1 MLRYD
6 PAKDAYAILGVHPE
20 ATQKDVERA
29 FRRAVL
35 TWHPDKSP
43 APDATERFFEVQE
56 AGRILRDPVSRSDYD
71 RVRLWHLGPAA
82 RPRRRQAASP
92 ERPPEPYRPLD
103 PPPGWLADKVKVN
116 LDKVTLRV
124 NLPNASPASGL
135 VAWGLAV
142 ACLLTAIGMKNIL
155 IGALAVVLWLYG
167 RVVATPPHKGRL
179 VWAEMT
185 PGRQFASAGRQPVQG
200 PDHRLPPGGGPGPAP
215 HLRSHRSR
223 KVRPRS
229 PLLAPPPRRLNC
241 LLPPHLLRG
250 RPRVSCYFIDT
261 YVVRSR
267 IPMPQSGMAIGSQ
280 PAARGLRW
288 AVGESAKPA
297 ATRTSRQSTCASPI
311 QRFNTSM
318 RPSLSSIT
326 AQWMRSKKRPSS
338 PHT

>member
-82 RPRRRQAASP
+82 RPKRRQAASP
-92 ERPPEPYRPLD
+92 ERPAEPYKPLD

-185 PGRQFASAGRQPVQG
+185 PGRQFALFHVYDTRAHTYAQLSVPYGNLAVAIVPDGSQYKVQITGFPQEAVPVL
-200 PDHRLPPGGGPGPAP
+200 HRTFDRTEAEKCAREARYWL
-215 HLRSHRSR
+215 HLR
-223 KVRPRS
+223 
-229 PLLAPPPRRLNC
+229 
-241 LLPPHLLRG
+241 
-250 RPRVSCYFIDT
+250 
-261 YVVRSR
+261 
-267 IPMPQSGMAIGSQ
+267 
-280 PAARGLRW
+280 AA
-288 AVGESAKPA
+288 
-297 ATRTSRQSTCASPI
+297 
-311 QRFNTSM
+311 
-318 RPSLSSIT
+318 
-326 AQWMRSKKRPSS
+326 
-338 PHT
+338 